1 MANTLVA
8 MSEEEKKVGA
18 GTGWRGIGRRVQVA
32 ILDRTSGVTDALKDL
47 NIS

>member
-1 MANTLVA
+1 

-32 ILDRTSGVTDALKDL
+32 VLDSSTSGVTDALKDL
-47 NIS
+47 NLL